1 MMIVSS
7 HSLGV
12 SVLCLH
18 CMWSTSNR
26 SAAVHAYLPS
36 LAQYHHRRYHHN
48 DRMDSSSSSSSSH
61 SGFGSA
67 SRGRPLHLDA
77 VPMELQLSDI
87 IAVLDSPHEE
97 KEAVSDLIAVLESPR
112 EEKKAT
118 VSPAPMLQR
127 IRRTKKP
134 RISTIKNS
142 SGAISS
148 LQPLRLPKSKPP
160 RQIASKKSLAHPSL
174 EENTHTVKKNVSK
187 IKARRRPGAFTNR
200 MHSVHR
206 GTSARLSREE
216 ENVLTTHLKTLKAIM
231 RIRDKVAQTKT
242 SAKAA
247 DGSNSFSLNPESL
260 SYETEELRR
269 AYEYLP
275 TDEEWAK
282 ACGIS
287 IIQLRRI
294 LIAGRNA
301 RTRLV
306 DGNVGLVMSIAK
318 RYFSELRRSVEG
330 GGSNG
335 VGSILTL
342 QDMVQEG
349 NLGLMEAAER
359 FDSTKGARFGTYAV
373 YWVRQRILR
382 SIADNSRVIRL
393 PAHVHTMLRNI
404 RKTRADMEK
413 EIGRAPSI
421 PELAHELGMS
431 PDKLQ
436 LYTASSQSVLSLEV
450 PSSHSSGGGGKAGG
464 GDQDKRTLGD
474 FIASDSPT
482 PEEDAEF
489 DYLKRDIRAAID
501 DLGNDRERDVLIWR
515 FGLDDGSPKTLGE
528 TAKRL
533 GITKDRVRMVEARA
547 LNKLR
552 HPQRNH
558 RLKDYV
564 GEQHH
569 RTAEEVGGSFYESFN
584 PRSGFESPDKEKK
597 KDTLSTYSPEQIWS
611 V

>member
-1 MMIVSS
+1 MTVYSQSIGISI
-7 HSLGV
+7 
-12 SVLCLH
+12 LCLQ
-18 CMWSTSNR
+18 CIWSSFEKLPTTVMAYSPSVAYNYHGRR
-26 SAAVHAYLPS
+26 SQS
-36 LAQYHHRRYHHN
+36 TGGRKCIG
-48 DRMDSSSSSSSSH
+48 SSSSH
-61 SGFGSA
+61 SDFGNM

-77 VPMELQLSDI
+77 SPMELQLSDI
-87 IAVLDSPHEE
+87 IAVLDSPHNEE
-97 KEAVSDLIAVLESPR
+97 KDTISPS
-112 EEKKAT
+112 
-118 VSPAPMLQR
+118 SPPPR
-127 IRRTKKP
+127 ITRTKKA
-134 RISTIKNS
+134 RISTIKN
-142 SGAISS
+142 GNNAVSS
-148 LQPLRLPKSKPP
+148 LQPLQFPNSKSV
-160 RQIASKKSLAHPSL
+160 RRISSIKKSSSRIKIQ
-174 EENTHTVKKNVSK
+174 ENIHTTTKQKSS
-187 IKARRRPGAFTNR
+187 IKSRRRPTLNNR
-200 MHSVHR
+200 LHNDSIPSYK
-206 GTSARLSREE
+206 GGSTRLTRDE
-216 ENVLTTHLKTLKAIM
+216 ENSLTTHMKTLKSVIQT
-231 RIRDKVAQTKT
+231 RDEVALTKT
-242 SAKAA
+242 ATKAA
-247 DGSNSFSLNPESL
+247 VDAADSFTDPYSSQYL
-260 SYETEELRR
+260 TEELRR
-269 AYEYLP
+269 SRLPYECQP
-275 TDEEWAK
+275 TEEEWAE
-282 ACGIS
+282 ACDIS
-287 IIQLRRI
+287 TIQLRRI
-294 LIAGRNA
+294 LIAGRSA

-306 DGNVGLVMSIAK
+306 DGNVGLVMNVAK

-373 YWVRQRILR
+373 YWVRQRILT

-413 EIGRAPSI
+413 EIGRAPSL
-421 PELAHELGMS
+421 PELAHQLKMS

-436 LYTASSQSVLSLEV
+436 LYTASSRSVLSLEV
-450 PSSHSSGGGGKAGG
+450 PRSQASGGSGKSGG

-482 PEEDAEF
+482 PQEDAES
-489 DYLKRDIRAAID
+489 DALKRDIRAAID
-501 DLGNDRERDVLIWR
+501 GLGNDRERDVLIWR
-515 FGLDDGSPKTLGE
+515 FGLEDGSPKTLSE
-528 TAKRL
+528 TAERL
-533 GITKDRVRMVEARA
+533 GITKDRVRMVEAKA

-564 GEQHH
+564 GEHHH

-584 PRSGFESPDKEKK
+584 PRSGFESPDTAK

>member
-1 MMIVSS
+1 MTVYAQSIGISI
-7 HSLGV
+7 
-12 SVLCLH
+12 LCLQ
-18 CMWSTSNR
+18 CIWSSNEKLPTTALAYSPPVVHNYHVRR
-26 SAAVHAYLPS
+26 SQNNGERKCTGGS
-36 LAQYHHRRYHHN
+36 C
-48 DRMDSSSSSSSSH
+48 SSSYSD
-61 SGFGSA
+61 FGNTP
-67 SRGRPLHLDA
+67 RGGPLHLDA
-77 VPMELQLSDI
+77 SPMEVQLSDI
-87 IAVLDSPHEE
+87 ISVLDSPRNKEE
-97 KEAVSDLIAVLESPR
+97 DTISRSSPL
-112 EEKKAT
+112 K
-118 VSPAPMLQR
+118 R
-127 IRRTKKP
+127 ITRTKKP
-134 RISTIKNS
+134 RISTIKNGN
-142 SGAISS
+142 GAVSS
-148 LQPLRLPKSKPP
+148 LQPLQPPNPKSVRRISSIKKPSSHIKIQENIHATTTRTSTIKTRRRP
-160 RQIASKKSLAHPSL
+160 PNNRMHNDSIPSYRGASTRLTRD
-174 EENTHTVKKNVSK
+174 EENT
-187 IKARRRPGAFTNR
+187 
-200 MHSVHR
+200 
-206 GTSARLSREE
+206 
-216 ENVLTTHLKTLKAIM
+216 LTTNMKTLKSV
-231 RIRDKVAQTKT
+231 IRTRDEVALTKT
-242 SAKAA
+242 SGQTAV
-247 DGSNSFSLNPESL
+247 DSVHSPIDPDTLPYL
-260 SYETEELRR
+260 TEERR
-269 AYEYLP
+269 RSRLPYEFQP
-275 TDEEWAK
+275 TEKEWAE

-306 DGNVGLVMSIAK
+306 DGNVGLVMSVAK
-318 RYFSELRRSVEG
+318 RYFHELRRSVEG

-359 FDSTKGARFGTYAV
+359 FDSSKGARFGTYAMF
-373 YWVRQRILR
+373 WVRQRILR

-413 EIGRAPSI
+413 EIGRAPSL
-421 PELAHELGMS
+421 PELAHELKMS

-436 LYTASSQSVLSLEV
+436 LYTASSRSVLSLEV
-450 PSSHSSGGGGKAGG
+450 PRSPGIGKSSG

-482 PEEDAEF
+482 PQEDAEF
-489 DYLKRDIRAAID
+489 DALKSDIRAAID
-501 DLGNDRERDVLIWR
+501 GLGNDRERDVLIWR
-515 FGLDDGSPKTLGE
+515 FGLEDGSPKTLGE
-528 TAKRL
+528 TAERL

-564 GEQHH
+564 GEHHH

-584 PRSGFESPDKEKK
+584 PRSGFKSPDTAK